1 MRICPTCRTSYTDD
15 TLRYCLQDG
24 ATLVEQLESETP
36 TVALNE
42 QETIQ
47 ARRQTSSQP
56 RITTVNEGELAREAG
71 ARKEGGRSGLVW
83 ALIAVIAVLLLVV
96 IGGAIG
102 LAIYLNNSKTV
113 SNSNS
118 SNNTN
123 TNANG
128 GLFGSSGTISP
139 TPTPT
144 ASTTP
149 SPSPSSTTKVD
160 AETAKKEV
168 GQTVYRWKSMAEAQN
183 LDSYMGNYADTID
196 YYNHAGAS
204 RSYVRSDKA
213 RAFDLYDTI
222 TVNLSNMSVSVD
234 ESGSTATAT
243 FDKEWEFEG
252 PRNSSGKV
260 QSQLKLRN
268 VNGKWLIVGERD
280 LKVYFTR

>member
-56 RITTVNEGELAREAG
+56 RITTVNEGELTREAG
-71 ARKEGGRSGLVW
+71 ARKGGGRSGLVW

-102 LAIYLNNSKTV
+102 LAIYLNNGKTV

-118 SNNTN
+118 ANNTN

-149 SPSPSSTTKVD
+149 SPSPSPTTKVD

-196 YYNHAGAS
+196 YYNHSGAS
-204 RSYVRSDKA
+204 RSFVRSDKA

-234 ESGSTATAT
+234 ESGGTATAT
-243 FDKEWEFEG
+243 FDKEWEFQG
-252 PRNSSGKV
+252 PRDSSGKV

-280 LKVYFTR
+280 LKVYYTR